1 MPLFTGVRGIGVL
14 RSWTPALRAYAKVA
28 LAVLWWHDSLG
39 QVDQLGRGSVKRRRR
54 RSMSTEENKDLVR
67 RLFDAINNQSLDE
80 PDTLLDPDFRLNGE
94 PVSLADFQEF
104 VIWHASV
111 LTELHI
117 SIEDIIA
124 EGDKVV
130 ARLLRQGIHQGWLDV
145 QPTG

>member
-1 MPLFTGVRGIGVL
+1 
-14 RSWTPALRAYAKVA
+14 
-28 LAVLWWHDSLG
+28 
-39 QVDQLGRGSVKRRRR
+39 
-54 RSMSTEENKDLVR
+54 MSTEENKDLVR

-80 PDTLLDPDFRLNGE
+80 PGILLDPDFRLNGE

-145 QPTG
+145 QPTGKPTTTRGIYIFRVAGGKLVEAWDAWDELGLLEQIGAVWKVEASEEAGSA